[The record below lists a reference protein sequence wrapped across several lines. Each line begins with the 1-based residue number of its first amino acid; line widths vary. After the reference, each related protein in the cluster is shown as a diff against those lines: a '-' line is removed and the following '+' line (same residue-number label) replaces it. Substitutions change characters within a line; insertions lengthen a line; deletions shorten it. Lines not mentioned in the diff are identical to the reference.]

1 DAGKRLRP
9 DATFSSPPS
18 VRTAHAQAV
27 GPWTST
33 PFGRAN
39 PPSRSFSFSIRLS
52 LPARRYPPLGTPAV
66 DAPGDEQEP
75 ADERAAA
82 VRDEIDHGVALAVDE
97 TRAERV
103 IGRPFED
110 LPQRADREPERER
123 HDEDPDEVVAFAALP
138 EIGEHVAPGEEDVD
152 DRRDRAGHE
161 EVDDVVVVRE
171 PVVEPE
177 RVSPPGEGHRHDE
190 GELVRLRQRDEPD
203 GDDRGGRE
211 GEVDLGAGARR
222 DVADRG
228 EDERNAERVEAEE
241 ETPRVHRV
249 AVPAAGVSHA

>member
-82 VRDEIDHGVALAVDE
+82 VRDEIDHGVALPVE
-97 TRAERV
+97 EPGAE
-103 IGRPFED
+103 GGT
-110 LPQRADREPERER
+110 
-123 HDEDPDEVVAFAALP
+123 
-138 EIGEHVAPGEEDVD
+138 GEQSKNLHSAPI
-152 DRRDRAGHE
+152 A
-161 EVDDVVVVRE
+161 
-171 PVVEPE
+171 
-177 RVSPPGEGHRHDE
+177 SPSESVTTKIP
-190 GELVRLRQRDEPD
+190 
-203 GDDRGGRE
+203 
-211 GEVDLGAGARR
+211 
-222 DVADRG
+222 
-228 EDERNAERVEAEE
+228 
-241 ETPRVHRV
+241 TKWW
-249 AVPAAGVSHA
+249 